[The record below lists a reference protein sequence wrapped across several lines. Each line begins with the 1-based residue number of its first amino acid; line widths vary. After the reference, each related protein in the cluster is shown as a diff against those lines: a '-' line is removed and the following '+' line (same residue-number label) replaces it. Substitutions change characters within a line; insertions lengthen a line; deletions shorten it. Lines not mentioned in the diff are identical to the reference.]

1 MFIENS
7 LTRVLSFESDN
18 FCKNKYQDKILY
30 LIIFSV
36 DRHNLNHFDNG
47 LLISIVFKAECQILF
62 DSTLSNVNIYCFSL
76 LFDIKLN
83 IFIFMYWYCSYKLRN
98 LKMLAWALEK
108 YNNKLLYVITDSLF
122 ICFYHFPT
130 FYCDIPLFEKVC
142 IRLTWRCNDI
152 VITWYVVIQLK
163 NKLTL

>member
-1 MFIENS
+1 MYS
-7 LTRVLSFESDN
+7 
-18 FCKNKYQDKILY
+18 
-30 LIIFSV
+30 IIFSV

-47 LLISIVFKAECQILF
+47 LLISIFKAKCQILF

-152 VITWYVVIQLK
+152 VITWYVVNMRVSLWIFMTAVILLK